1 MHIIHFGAKG
11 GPMYFTIDSS
21 SPIYLQIIKY
31 IKRQIII
38 GELKPG
44 DEIPSRREMASSMKI
59 NLNTVQKAYK
69 EMNNI
74 GLIVTYKNHQ
84 SSITTDNRIISALK
98 EELISE
104 SLKSFIQEMKSI
116 NVSKEEVIQIID
128 KFYDK

>member
-1 MHIIHFGAKG
+1 
-11 GPMYFTIDSS
+11 MYFTIDSS